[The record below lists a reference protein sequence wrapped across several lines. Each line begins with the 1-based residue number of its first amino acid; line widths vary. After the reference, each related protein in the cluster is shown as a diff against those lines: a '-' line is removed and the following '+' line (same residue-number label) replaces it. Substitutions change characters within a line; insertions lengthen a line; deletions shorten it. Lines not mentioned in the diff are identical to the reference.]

1 MDIGPLAFRVSKDFL
16 LSRHPAARH
25 DAISRLNGGR
35 HGSKPPCEQLER
47 EHELFR
53 FER

>member
-1 MDIGPLAFRVSKDFL
+1 MTNAQFPTGDADFL

-35 HGSKPPCEQLER
+35 RGIKPACK
-47 EHELFR
+47 
-53 FER
+53 